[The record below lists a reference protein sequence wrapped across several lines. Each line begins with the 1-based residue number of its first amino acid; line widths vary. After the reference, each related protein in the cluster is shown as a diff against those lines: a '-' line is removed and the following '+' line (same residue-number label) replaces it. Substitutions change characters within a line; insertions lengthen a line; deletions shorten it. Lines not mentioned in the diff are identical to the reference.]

1 MTKEQFLKNLL
12 PPDGNVDVVLD
23 TDTYNE
29 VDDQFA
35 IAYMLNSP
43 ELNPV
48 AIYAA
53 PFFNDKSTG
62 PEDGMEKSYDEI
74 FHILKLAERTDMNDK
89 VYKGAREY
97 LKDEKTPVVS
107 PAAEHLCKT
116 AMNYS
121 PEKPLYVVA
130 IGAITNVA
138 SAIIMHPEI
147 IDRIVIVWLG
157 GHAEWMNDTR
167 EFNMLQDVAAARV
180 IFGCGAPLVQLP
192 CGGVVDRFVTSE
204 SELRHWLYGKNK
216 LCDYLVD
223 NACAAANSYASGRP
237 WTRVIWD
244 VTAVAW
250 LLNDGSRFMTSR
262 IIPALIPEY
271 DNHYGYDY
279 SRHNMRVVTWINRD
293 RLFEDLFGKLSQM

>member
-12 PPDGNVDVVLD
+12 PPEGNVDVVLD

-74 FHILKLAERTDMNDK
+74 FHILKLAGRTDMNDK

-97 LKDEKTPVVS
+97 LKDEKTPAVS
-107 PAAEHLCKT
+107 PAAEHLCKI

-121 PEKPLYVVA
+121 PEKPLYVVGIA
-130 IGAITNVA
+130 AITNIA
-138 SAIIMHPEI
+138 SALLMKPEI
-147 IDRIVIVWLG
+147 KENIVVVWLG
-157 GHAEWMNDTR
+157 GHAWHFNDVY
-167 EFNMLQDVAAARV
+167 EFNMKQDIAAARV
-180 IFGCGAPLVQLP
+180 VMGSGVPFVQLP
-192 CGGVVDRFVTSE
+192 CEGCERIQ
-204 SELRHWLYGKNK
+204 NK
-216 LCDYLVD
+216 Q
-223 NACAAANSYASGRP
+223 A
-237 WTRVIWD
+237 
-244 VTAVAW
+244 
-250 LLNDGSRFMTSR
+250 
-262 IIPALIPEY
+262 
-271 DNHYGYDY
+271 
-279 SRHNMRVVTWINRD
+279 
-293 RLFEDLFGKLSQM
+293 

>member
-12 PPDGNVDVVLD
+12 PPEGNVDVVLD

-74 FHILKLAERTDMNDK
+74 FHILKLAGRTDMNDK

-121 PEKPLYVVA
+121 PEKPLYVVGIA
-130 IGAITNVA
+130 AITNIA
-138 SAIIMHPEI
+138 SALLMKPEI
-147 IDRIVIVWLG
+147 KKNIVVVWLG
-157 GHAEWMNDTR
+157 GHAWHFNDVY
-167 EFNMLQDVAAARV
+167 EFNMKQDIAAARV
-180 IFGCGAPLVQLP
+180 VMGSGVPFVQLP
-192 CGGVVDRFVTSE
+192 CEGCVSE
-204 SELRHWLYGKNK
+204 FKISKPEILHWLSGKNP
-216 LCDYLVD
+216 LADYLGD
-223 NACAAANSYASGRP
+223 YAIAISDDHVAHLP
-237 WTRVIWD
+237 WARTI
-244 VTAVAW
+244 
-250 LLNDGSRFMTSR
+250 
-262 IIPALIPEY
+262 
-271 DNHYGYDY
+271 
-279 SRHNMRVVTWINRD
+279 
-293 RLFEDLFGKLSQM
+293 